1 MADVIGSWEEK
12 SLYLTQIQY
21 LEEQLERC
29 QFKYDELEKQ
39 NKDLA
44 PKYSALEKDKKDT
57 TESLKRSAAVKQKR
71 VEELTEQLKTQ
82 QQTDQQDREELQ
94 LQHSQ
99 QKKELQDRINGLYS
113 VSRTMVKKFEEQQE
127 LEEQLKQLMQEQSNI
142 ESMKKQLLDQREEH
156 TAAIDSLMNELEL
169 EREKV
174 IVEGQQAVDR
184 CVEKKASKI
193 LRKERALHSERLQQL
208 QVLLNEN
215 LVLPKEKD
223 VLQDKKRVLCF
234 EREQMKKAL
243 IKITQESIS
252 YKDEIKQLKEK
263 CQKLR
268 VDLKDRDAA
277 CKSMLTKKED
287 LCKRLDSVDKDRRQ
301 KTSEA
306 DQLKVELQREKSRRR
321 QIKNVI
327 QEAGITL
334 SHILTELDKPSE
346 TEWKILRLLEI
357 LESTAP
363 PSDQAPPSTTHMRRA
378 VEGQNRRP
386 LTPNQPGNSAVRRP
400 PALSCAPQQADPE
413 AGASADC

>member
-1 MADVIGSWEEK
+1 MADIIGSWEEK

-29 QFKYDELEKQ
+29 QLKYDELEKQ

-44 PKYSALEKDKKDT
+44 PNYSALEKDKKDT

-71 VEELTEQLKTQ
+71 IEELAEQLKTQ

-99 QKKELQDRINGLYS
+99 QKKELQDRINGLHS

-193 LRKERALHSERLQQL
+193 LRNERALHSERLQQL
-208 QVLLNEN
+208 Q
-215 LVLPKEKD
+215 
-223 VLQDKKRVLCF
+223 
-234 EREQMKKAL
+234 
-243 IKITQESIS
+243 
-252 YKDEIKQLKEK
+252 EIKQLKEK

-301 KTSEA
+301 KTAEA

-363 PSDQAPPSTTHMRRA
+363 PSDQAPPSTTHLRRA
-378 VEGQNRRP
+378 VENRKRRS